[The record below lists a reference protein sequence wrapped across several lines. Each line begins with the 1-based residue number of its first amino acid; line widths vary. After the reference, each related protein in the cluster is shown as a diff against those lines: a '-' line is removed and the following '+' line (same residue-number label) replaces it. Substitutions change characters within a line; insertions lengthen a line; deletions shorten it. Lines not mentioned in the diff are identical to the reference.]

1 MPESPRWL
9 IKVGRLTEAKEVLQ
23 RLRADDSASVKQDSE
38 ISHTIAD
45 NEFDSIV
52 EVLKLE
58 KKHSKMNGYWNM
70 FWGIG
75 VFAGLSKRS
84 LGKHL
89 DIN

>member
-9 IKVGRLTEAKEVLQ
+9 IKVGRLTEAKDVLK
-23 RLRADDSASVKQDSE
+23 RLRADDAASTKQEDDNAAQS
-38 ISHTIAD
+38 IAD

-75 VFAGLSKRS
+75 MF
-84 LGKHL
+84 
-89 DIN
+89 